1 MKIDSFHQ
9 IQLGSVYKGL
19 SRIDDEEVLQ
29 IYNGCYVPQK
39 LIRAN
44 PGEVI
49 HLFVTDIRC
58 ELILLSK
65 RDPE

>member
-19 SRIDDEEVLQ
+19 SPIDDEQVLK

-39 LIRAN
+39 MIRSTE
-44 PGEVI
+44 GEV
-49 HLFVTDIRC
+49 
-58 ELILLSK
+58 LLTK
-65 RDPE
+65 HFN